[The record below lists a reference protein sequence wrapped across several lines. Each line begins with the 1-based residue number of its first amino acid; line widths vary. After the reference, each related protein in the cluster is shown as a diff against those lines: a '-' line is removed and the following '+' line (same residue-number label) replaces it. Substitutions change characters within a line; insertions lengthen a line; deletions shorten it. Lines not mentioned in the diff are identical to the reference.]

1 MGVGDRGE
9 LGVPPLESHAQGMT
23 APDPGDTVG
32 KQQAVG
38 NGDIGTSSAKTCISA
53 NNRTSIEVEL
63 WKTAATSPVNAQRL
77 FQVLPGAS
85 YPFILFLE
93 RVKADVE
100 VREQLESDRT
110 KRGVNLVCGE
120 GFAPILDSWETRR
133 RRCRRIEDLT

>member
-53 NNRTSIEVEL
+53 NNRTSIEDEL
-63 WKTAATSPVNAQRL
+63 WKTAATSPGSAQRL
-77 FQVLPGAS
+77 FPVLPGDA
-85 YPFILFLE
+85 YPFILVPAP
-93 RVKADVE
+93 VKAHV
-100 VREQLESDRT
+100 QLVTPTSA
-110 KRGVNLVCGE
+110 KGH
-120 GFAPILDSWETRR
+120 APP
-133 RRCRRIEDLT
+133 

>member
-53 NNRTSIEVEL
+53 NNRTSIEDEL
-63 WKTAATSPVNAQRL
+63 WKTAATSPRNAQR
-77 FQVLPGAS
+77 FFPAFPGDTH
-85 YPFILFLE
+85 PFFL
-93 RVKADVE
+93 VVPPFKP
-100 VREQLESDRT
+100 DR
-110 KRGVNLVCGE
+110 
-120 GFAPILDSWETRR
+120 
-133 RRCRRIEDLT
+133 